1 MNPITIPN
9 ITIPVIGLP
18 TIGIPSVGFPSA
30 SGGGLAW
37 PKGLKESIKAIY
49 DPASQGMTNYDV
61 IEAYAE
67 DFTNWTLDNSN
78 GIATVTKNEIH
89 ITESIVYYRSVVR
102 QDKVRGTQPFKVLI
116 SGLTDS
122 QAVQYIYNDGKSYVT
137 KKLTTNGVHELPASS
152 AQRNGFNV
160 EPAGACDVT
169 ITQLPTSILKDLSG
183 NGNHAYLY
191 GGKGKLNSGMGV
203 YQEDF
208 TTFNKNDNVATYEN
222 VSSNICHIIEFKS
235 TIAFLY
241 KSTGTKINSI
251 TVKISGN
258 FNGTTIVWQYYLNDK
273 LNSIDI
279 SEPGIYTLPG
289 SDGTGRTSGFYNRVA
304 VGKVDITIT
313 QIPDYPNQLC
323 YDGTMYAVCYGFPI
337 LTDYTVM
344 ADRTWFDIRSVSCFI
359 GKRNRSGDNLGAF
372 EFEFRANQALSFGRT
387 NSIIFADSGI
397 VYQTKN
403 SYNGIGIESGLLDD
417 TDVLIIGAAQQ
428 NINNRPQDIYI
439 GCHGKIIIADR
450 SFTEDEITWLK
461 DNWKKI

>member
-1 MNPITIPN
+1 MEAITIPH
-9 ITIPVIGLP
+9 IH
-18 TIGIPSVGFPSA
+18 IPSIDI
-30 SGGGLAW
+30 GGICLPGIGVPDGGKKGLIW
-37 PKGLKESIKAIY
+37 PAGLKESIKAIY
-49 DPASQGMTNYDV
+49 DPAKQGMTNYDV
-61 IEAYAE
+61 IESYAE
-67 DFTNWTLDNSN
+67 DFTIW
-78 GIATVTKNEIH
+78 GKKPERAT
-89 ITESIVYYRSVVR
+89 IT
-102 QDKVRGTQPFKVLI
+102 
-116 SGLTDS
+116 
-122 QAVQYIYNDGKSYVT
+122 
-137 KKLTTNGVHELPASS
+137 TTNKTINITNVKEPLLSIIEDNRIPFSDLVVEVTGVSEETYLTVRSGNLITQTIKTDGVYKISTNNKYLAFGVSKVGDC
-152 AQRNGFNV
+152 NI
-160 EPAGACDVT
+160 T

-222 VSSNICHIIEFKS
+222 VSPNICHIIEFKS

-313 QIPDYPNQLC
+313 QIPDYPNLLC
-323 YDGTMYAVCYGFPI
+323 YDGKMYAVCYGFPI
-337 LTDYTVM
+337 LEDYTVM
-344 ADRTWFDIRSVSCFI
+344 ADRTWFSFD
-359 GKRNRSGDNLGAF
+359 KRGAF
-372 EFEFRANQALSFGRT
+372 ISKSPVSNTGAFIFEFNEFGQKTFSYGNLNSLSGFVT
-387 NSIIFADSGI
+387 GI
-397 VYQTKN
+397 TYQTKN
-403 SYNGIGIESGLLDD
+403 SYNKEAIKEGNI
-417 TDVLIIGAAQQ
+417 TDADELIIGAV
-428 NINNRPQDIYI
+428 RVGDFGGYI
-439 GCHGKIIIADR
+439 GCHGQIIIADR
-450 SFTEDEITWLK
+450 SFPIEWINWLK

>member
-18 TIGIPSVGFPSA
+18 AIGIPSVGFPSA
-30 SGGGLAW
+30 SGGGLVW
-37 PKGLKESIKAIY
+37 PAGMKEHIKAIY
-49 DPASQGMTNYDV
+49 DPALQGMTNYDV

-152 AQRNGFNV
+152 TQRNGFNV

-169 ITQLPTSILKDLSG
+169 IKQLPTSMLQDLSG

-203 YQEDF
+203 YEVDF
-208 TTFNKNDNVATYEN
+208 TTYYGVLINQHTCKLTYDHKNFGIAYNKLTKDVEPYTVKVTGIRKEIVRFTYRNKEGIEKDILIKNDGY
-222 VSSNICHIIEFKS
+222 
-235 TIAFLY
+235 
-241 KSTGTKINSI
+241 
-251 TVKISGN
+251 
-258 FNGTTIVWQYYLNDK
+258 
-273 LNSIDI
+273 
-279 SEPGIYTLPG
+279 YTLPKCYK
-289 SDGTGRTSGFYNRVA
+289 DGTQGSSTTFVLYANYDNDTEV
-304 VGKVDITIT
+304 IIE

-323 YDGTMYAVCYGFPI
+323 YDGKMYAVCYGFPI

-344 ADRTWFDIRSVSCFI
+344 ADRTWFDNEGNRVFITKGNIWPNCAFNFEKVNASLSSETFSYSQSTNIDDLI
-359 GKRNRSGDNLGAF
+359 GK
-372 EFEFRANQALSFGRT
+372 
-387 NSIIFADSGI
+387 SGI
-397 VYQTKN
+397 TYQTKQ
-403 SYNGIGIESGLLDD
+403 SYNGK
-417 TDVLIIGAAQQ
+417 IIGVGTSSDG
-428 NINNRPQDIYI
+428 DILLIGGQLKGEYI